1 MGDLLQFY
9 RTSRFIG
16 LFEKSDRPEVATY

>member
-1 MGDLLQFY
+1 LGDLLQFY
-9 RTSRFIG
+9 GTSRFIG